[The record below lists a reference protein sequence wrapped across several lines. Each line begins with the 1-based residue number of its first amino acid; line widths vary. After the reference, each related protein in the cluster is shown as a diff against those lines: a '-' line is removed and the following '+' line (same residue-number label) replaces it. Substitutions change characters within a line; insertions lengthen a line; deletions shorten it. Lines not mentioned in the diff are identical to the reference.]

1 MSNKKELV
9 RLLEE
14 KHKRTTLNKY
24 QKNFT
29 SFAEDNIKIITK
41 DARRGFVDFSF
52 NSCQKKITELLEKQ
66 LEETGKVRA
75 IILKARQ
82 QGIST
87 YCAGRVFWKTYFTPH
102 ARSVVMAHD
111 SATSDALFNLSK
123 NIIKNMTSSF
133 KPNEVK
139 SNAKEIVISSPHFK
153 KEIGNEKPIASY
165 RLYTAGSPEAGRGT
179 TPTIAHLSE
188 VAFWQHDEKI
198 LAGLFQGISEAPGTE
213 VILESTAN
221 GAQGEFYR
229 LWKGALDGENEY
241 LPIFLPWFATP
252 EYYRDAPEGFERSS
266 EEDLLVEEHDLN
278 DGQLYWRR
286 LKIAEGGEL
295 KFRQEY
301 PAPPDEAFI
310 TAGSSVFAL
319 DKLNKLMPE
328 EPDKKMIFDFYS
340 LNWENSK
347 DGNFHIWEY
356 PDWDSNYIVA
366 ADVALGVGQDYSC
379 AVVMDTDRKVIAL
392 YRDSYIDPSKFGDLL
407 FYLGRYYNNALLT
420 VESNSMGVATLSRLT
435 QMNYINLYKQ
445 TKISAISK
453 EEGQVPGFRT
463 TQVTKPHIIGNLKN
477 AVENDDIWIASKTII
492 QELKDYIS
500 TSSGKTEAAPGCHD
514 DTVMALALANYLRKD
529 KAWIPIDS
537 GAGQPYV
544 SNLFSKAG
552 VTNSRT
558 RQLLRYGHDPRDP

>member
-1 MSNKKELV
+1 MNKKKELV
-9 RLLEE
+9 KLLEE
-14 KHKRTTLNKY
+14 KHKRNKLKEY
-24 QKNFT
+24 QKDFT
-29 SFAEDNIKIITK
+29 SFAIDNIKIITK
-41 DARRGFVDFSF
+41 DARRGFIDFSF

-66 LEETGKVRA
+66 LEDTGKVRA

-123 NIIKNMTSSF
+123 NIIRNMKPSY

-153 KEIGNEKPIASY
+153 KEGGEKPISSY

-241 LPIFLPWFATP
+241 LPIFLPWFTTS
-252 EYYRDAPEGFERSS
+252 EYYREPPEGFERSS
-266 EEDLLVEEHDLN
+266 EEELLVEQHNLN
-278 DGQLYWRR
+278 NGQLYWRR

-301 PAPPDEAFI
+301 PATPDEAFI
-310 TAGSSVFAL
+310 TAGKSVFAM
-319 DKLNKLMPE
+319 DKVNNLLPVV
-328 EPDKKMIFDFYS
+328 PDKTMLFDFNS
-340 LNWENSK
+340 LTWEPSK
-347 DGNFHIWEY
+347 DGNLELWEY
-356 PDWDSNYIVA
+356 PDWDSNYVIA
-366 ADVALGVGQDYSC
+366 ADVALGVGQDYSA
-379 AVVMDTDRKVIAL
+379 AVIMDTDRKVIGL

-420 VESNSMGVATLSRLT
+420 VESNSMGVATLSRLS

-445 TKISAISK
+445 TKISSISK
-453 EEGQVPGFRT
+453 EEGLVPGFRT

-492 QELKDYIS
+492 QELKDYVS
-500 TSSGKTEAAPGCHD
+500 TDSGRTEAAPGCHD
-514 DTVMALALANYLRKD
+514 DTIMATAIALETLRTHYD
-529 KAWIPIDS
+529 KLTMNKVPWSQKAD
-537 GAGQPYV
+537 
-544 SNLFSKAG
+544 NFLFDDD
-552 VTNSRT
+552 T
-558 RQLLRYGHDPRDP
+558 QWL

>member
-1 MSNKKELV
+1 MNKKKQLIQ
-9 RLLEE
+9 LLEE
-14 KHKRTTLNKY
+14 KHKRKKLNSY
-24 QKNFT
+24 QNNFT
-29 SFAEDNIKIITK
+29 DFAADNIKIITK
-41 DARRGFVDFSF
+41 DARRGFVNFTF
-52 NSCQKKITELLEKQ
+52 NDCQKKITEILDKQ
-66 LEETGKVRA
+66 LADNGKVRA

-111 SATSDALFNLSK
+111 SATSDALFNMSR
-123 NIIKNMTSSF
+123 NIIRNMDSLY
-133 KPNEVK
+133 KPTELR

-153 KEIGNEKPIASY
+153 KDATGEKPVSSY

-188 VAFWQHDEKI
+188 IAFWQHDEKI

-229 LWKGALDGENEY
+229 LWRGALDGENEY
-241 LPIFLPWFATP
+241 TPIFLPWFTTS
-252 EYYRDAPEGFERSS
+252 EYYREPPEDFERSS
-266 EEDLLVEEHDLN
+266 EEELLVEDHNLN
-278 DGQLYWRR
+278 NGQLYWRR

-301 PAPPDEAFI
+301 PATPDEAFI
-310 TAGSSVFAL
+310 TAGKSVFAM
-319 DKLNKLMPE
+319 DKLKKLLPA
-328 EPDKKMIFDFYS
+328 EPDKKMIFDFNS
-340 LNWENSK
+340 FTWEASK
-347 DGNFHIWEY
+347 DGNLDIWEF
-356 PDWDSNYIVA
+356 PDWDSNYILA
-366 ADVALGVGQDYSC
+366 ADVALGVGQDYSA

-392 YRDSYIDPSKFGDLL
+392 YRDNYIDPSKFGDLL

-420 VESNSMGVATLSRLT
+420 VESNSMGVATLSRLA

-453 EEGQVPGFRT
+453 EEGMVPGFKT

-477 AVENDDIWIASKTII
+477 AVENDDIWIASRTII
-492 QELKDYIS
+492 QELKDYVS
-500 TSSGKTEAAPGCHD
+500 TDSGRTEAAPGCHD
-514 DTVMALALANYLRKD
+514 DTIMATAIALETLRTHYD
-529 KAWIPIDS
+529 KLTMNKVPWSQKAD
-537 GAGQPYV
+537 
-544 SNLFSKAG
+544 NFLFDDD
-552 VTNSRT
+552 T
-558 RQLLRYGHDPRDP
+558 QWL

>member
-1 MSNKKELV
+1 MNRKKELV
-9 RLLEE
+9 KLLEE
-14 KHKRTTLNKY
+14 KNKRNKLKDY
-24 QKNFT
+24 ENDFT
-29 SFAEDNIKIITK
+29 SFAVDNIKIITK
-41 DARRGFVDFSF
+41 DARRGFIDFSF
-52 NSCQKKITELLEKQ
+52 NSCQEKITELLEKQ
-66 LEETGKVRA
+66 LEDTGKVRA

-123 NIIKNMTSSF
+123 NIIRNMESAY

-153 KEIGNEKPIASY
+153 KESGEKPISSY

-241 LPIFLPWFATP
+241 LPIFLPWFSTS
-252 EYYRDAPEGFERSS
+252 EYYRKPPEGFERSS
-266 EEDLLVEEHDLN
+266 EEELLVEQHSLN

-301 PAPPDEAFI
+301 PATPDEAFI
-310 TAGSSVFAL
+310 TAGKSVFAT
-319 DKLNKLMPE
+319 DKVSNLIPV
-328 EPDKKMIFDFYS
+328 EPDKRMLFDFDS
-340 LNWENSK
+340 LTWETAK
-347 DGNFHIWEY
+347 DGNLDIWEY
-356 PDWDSNYIVA
+356 PDWDSNYILA

-379 AVVMDTDRKVIAL
+379 AVVMDTDRRVIAL
-392 YRDSYIDPSKFGDLL
+392 YRDNYIDPSKFGDLL

-420 VESNSMGVATLSRLT
+420 VESNSMGVATLSRLA

-445 TKISAISK
+445 TKISSISK
-453 EEGQVPGFRT
+453 EEGTTPGFRT

-492 QELKDYIS
+492 QELKDYVS
-500 TSSGKTEAAPGCHD
+500 TDSGRTEAAAGCHD
-514 DTVMALALANYLRKD
+514 DTIMATAIALETLRTHYD
-529 KAWIPIDS
+529 KLTMNKVPWSQKAD
-537 GAGQPYV
+537 
-544 SNLFSKAG
+544 NFLFDDD
-552 VTNSRT
+552 T
-558 RQLLRYGHDPRDP
+558 QWL

>member
-1 MSNKKELV
+1 MNRKKELL

-14 KHKRTTLNKY
+14 KNKRNKLKDY
-24 QKNFT
+24 ENNFT
-29 SFAEDNIKIITK
+29 SFANDNIKIITK
-41 DARRGFVDFSF
+41 DARRGFIDFSF
-52 NSCQKKITELLEKQ
+52 NSCQKKITELLDKQ
-66 LEETGKVRA
+66 LADTGKVRA

-102 ARSVVMAHD
+102 SRSVVMAHD

-123 NIIKNMTSSF
+123 SIIKNMTTVY

-139 SNAKEIVISSPHFK
+139 SNAKEIVISSPHFT
-153 KEIGNEKPIASY
+153 KEGKEKPIASY

-221 GAQGEFYR
+221 GATGEFYR
-229 LWKGALDGENEY
+229 LWRGALEGENEY
-241 LPIFLPWFATP
+241 LPIFLPWFSTD
-252 EYYRDAPEGFERSS
+252 EYYREPPEGFERSS
-266 EEDLLVEEHDLN
+266 EEDLLVEQHDLN

-301 PAPPDEAFI
+301 PATADEAFI
-310 TAGSSVFAL
+310 VAGKSVFAM
-319 DKLNKLMPE
+319 DKVNQLIAH
-328 EPDKKMIFDFYS
+328 EPKKKMLFDFHS
-340 LNWENSK
+340 STWEESK
-347 DGNFHIWEY
+347 DGNLDIWEY
-356 PDWDSNYIVA
+356 PDWDSNFILA

-379 AVVMDTDRKVIAL
+379 AVVLDTDRQVIAL
-392 YRDSYIDPSKFGDLL
+392 YRDNYIDPSKFGDLL

-477 AVENDDIWIASKTII
+477 AVENDDIWIASKVII
-492 QELKDYIS
+492 QELKDYVS
-500 TSSGKTEAAPGCHD
+500 TESGRTEAAPGCHD
-514 DTVMALALANYLRKD
+514 DTVMAMAIALETLRTHYD
-529 KAWIPIDS
+529 KLTMDKVPWS
-537 GAGQPYV
+537 Q
-544 SNLFSKAG
+544 KAG
-552 VTNSRT
+552 SLPVEDNTPW
-558 RQLLRYGHDPRDP
+558 L

>member
-1 MSNKKELV
+1 MNKKKELIK
-9 RLLEE
+9 LLEE
-14 KHKRTTLNKY
+14 KHKRNKLKEY
-24 QKNFT
+24 QKDFT
-29 SFAEDNIKIITK
+29 SFATDNIKIITK
-41 DARRGFVDFSF
+41 DARRGFIDFSF

-66 LEETGKVRA
+66 LEDTGKVRA

-123 NIIKNMTSSF
+123 NIIRNMKSSY

-153 KEIGNEKPIASY
+153 KEGGEKPISSY

-229 LWKGALDGENEY
+229 LWRGALEGENEY
-241 LPIFLPWFATP
+241 TPIFLPWYITS
-252 EYYRDAPEGFERSS
+252 EYYREPPEDFERSS
-266 EEDLLVEEHDLN
+266 EEELLVEQHNLN
-278 DGQLYWRR
+278 NGQLYWRR

-301 PAPPDEAFI
+301 PATPDEAFI
-310 TAGSSVFAL
+310 TAGKSVFAM
-319 DKLNKLMPE
+319 DKLKKLLPA
-328 EPDKKMIFDFYS
+328 EPDKKMIFDFNS
-340 LNWENSK
+340 FTWEASK
-347 DGNFHIWEY
+347 DGNLDIWEF
-356 PDWDSNYIVA
+356 PDWDSNYILA
-366 ADVALGVGQDYSC
+366 ADVALGVGQDYSA

-392 YRDSYIDPSKFGDLL
+392 YRDNYIDPSKFGDLL

-420 VESNSMGVATLSRLT
+420 VESNSMGVATLSRLA

-453 EEGQVPGFRT
+453 EEGTVPGFRT

-477 AVENDDIWIASKTII
+477 AVENDDIWIASRTII
-492 QELKDYIS
+492 QELKDYVS
-500 TSSGKTEAAPGCHD
+500 TDSGRTEAAPGCHD
-514 DTVMALALANYLRKD
+514 DTIMATAIALETLRTHYD
-529 KAWIPIDS
+529 KLTMNKVPWSQKAD
-537 GAGQPYV
+537 
-544 SNLFSKAG
+544 NFLFDDD
-552 VTNSRT
+552 T
-558 RQLLRYGHDPRDP
+558 QWL

>member
-1 MSNKKELV
+1 MK
-9 RLLEE
+9 
-14 KHKRTTLNKY
+14 
-24 QKNFT
+24 
-29 SFAEDNIKIITK
+29 
-41 DARRGFVDFSF
+41 
-52 NSCQKKITELLEKQ
+52 
-66 LEETGKVRA
+66 
-75 IILKARQ
+75 
-82 QGIST
+82 
-87 YCAGRVFWKTYFTPH
+87 
-102 ARSVVMAHD
+102 
-111 SATSDALFNLSK
+111 
-123 NIIKNMTSSF
+123 SSY

-153 KEIGNEKPIASY
+153 KEGGEKPISSY

-241 LPIFLPWFATP
+241 LPIFLPWFTTS
-252 EYYRDAPEGFERSS
+252 EYYRDPPEGFERSS
-266 EEDLLVEEHDLN
+266 EEELLVEQHDLN

-301 PAPPDEAFI
+301 PATPDEAFI
-310 TAGSSVFAL
+310 TAGKSVFAM
-319 DKLNKLMPE
+319 DKVSNLLPVV
-328 EPDKKMIFDFYS
+328 PDKTMLFDFNS
-340 LNWENSK
+340 LTWEPSK
-347 DGNFHIWEY
+347 DGNLELWEY
-356 PDWDSNYIVA
+356 PDWDSNYVIA
-366 ADVALGVGQDYSC
+366 ADVALGVGQDYSA
-379 AVVMDTDRKVIAL
+379 AVIMDTDRKVIGL

-420 VESNSMGVATLSRLT
+420 VESNSMGVATLSRLS

-445 TKISAISK
+445 TKISSISK
-453 EEGQVPGFRT
+453 EEGLVPGFRT

-492 QELKDYIS
+492 QELKDYVS
-500 TSSGKTEAAPGCHD
+500 TDSGRTEAAAGCHD
-514 DTVMALALANYLRKD
+514 DTIMATAIALETLRTHYD
-529 KAWIPIDS
+529 KLTMNKVPWSQRADDF
-537 GAGQPYV
+537 
-544 SNLFSKAG
+544 LFDDD
-552 VTNSRT
+552 T
-558 RQLLRYGHDPRDP
+558 QWL

>member
-1 MSNKKELV
+1 MNKKKELV
-9 RLLEE
+9 KLLEE
-14 KHKRTTLNKY
+14 KHKRNKLKEY
-24 QKNFT
+24 QKDFT
-29 SFAEDNIKIITK
+29 SFATDNIKIITK
-41 DARRGFVDFSF
+41 DARRGFIDFSF

-66 LEETGKVRA
+66 LEDTGKVRA

-123 NIIKNMTSSF
+123 NIIRNMESSY

-153 KEIGNEKPIASY
+153 KEGGEKPISSY

-241 LPIFLPWFATP
+241 LPIFLPWFTTS
-252 EYYRDAPEGFERSS
+252 EYYRDPPEGFERSS
-266 EEDLLVEEHDLN
+266 EEELLVEQHNLN
-278 DGQLYWRR
+278 NGQLYWRR

-301 PAPPDEAFI
+301 PATPDEAFI
-310 TAGSSVFAL
+310 TAGKSVFAM
-319 DKLNKLMPE
+319 DKVSNLLPVV
-328 EPDKKMIFDFYS
+328 PDKTMLFDFNS
-340 LNWENSK
+340 LTWEPSK
-347 DGNFHIWEY
+347 DGNLELWEY
-356 PDWDSNYIVA
+356 PDWDSNYVIA
-366 ADVALGVGQDYSC
+366 ADVALGVGQDYSA
-379 AVVMDTDRKVIAL
+379 AVIMDTDRKVIGL

-420 VESNSMGVATLSRLT
+420 VESNSMGVATLSRLS

-445 TKISAISK
+445 TKISSISK
-453 EEGQVPGFRT
+453 EEGLVPGFRT

-492 QELKDYIS
+492 QELKDYVS
-500 TSSGKTEAAPGCHD
+500 TDSGRTEAAPGCHD
-514 DTVMALALANYLRKD
+514 DTIMATAIALETLRTHYD
-529 KAWIPIDS
+529 KLTMNKVPWSQRADDF
-537 GAGQPYV
+537 
-544 SNLFSKAG
+544 LFDDD
-552 VTNSRT
+552 T
-558 RQLLRYGHDPRDP
+558 QWL

>member
-1 MSNKKELV
+1 MNKKKQLIQ
-9 RLLEE
+9 LLEE
-14 KHKRTTLNKY
+14 KHKRKKLNNY
-24 QKNFT
+24 QNNFT
-29 SFAEDNIKIITK
+29 DFASDNIKIITK
-41 DARRGFVDFSF
+41 DARRGFVNFTF
-52 NSCQKKITELLEKQ
+52 NDCQKKITEILDKQ
-66 LEETGKVRA
+66 LATNGKVRA

-111 SATSDALFNLSK
+111 SATSDALFNMSR
-123 NIIKNMTSSF
+123 NIIRNMDSLY
-133 KPNEVK
+133 KPTELR

-153 KEIGNEKPIASY
+153 KDATGEKPVSSY

-188 VAFWQHDEKI
+188 IAFWQHDEKI

-229 LWKGALDGENEY
+229 LWRGALEGENEY
-241 LPIFLPWFATP
+241 TPIFLPWFTTS
-252 EYYRDAPEGFERSS
+252 EYYREPPEDFERSS
-266 EEDLLVEEHDLN
+266 EEELLVEDHNLN
-278 DGQLYWRR
+278 NGQLYWRR

-301 PAPPDEAFI
+301 PATPDEAFI
-310 TAGSSVFAL
+310 TAGKSVFAM
-319 DKLNKLMPE
+319 DKLKKLLPA
-328 EPDKKMIFDFYS
+328 EPDKRMIFDFNS
-340 LNWENSK
+340 FTWEASK
-347 DGNFHIWEY
+347 DGNLDIWEF
-356 PDWDSNYIVA
+356 PDWDSNYILA
-366 ADVALGVGQDYSC
+366 ADVALGVGQDYSA

-392 YRDSYIDPSKFGDLL
+392 YRDNYIDPSKFGDLL

-420 VESNSMGVATLSRLT
+420 VESNSMGVATLSRLA

-453 EEGQVPGFRT
+453 EEGMVPGFKT

-477 AVENDDIWIASKTII
+477 AVENDDIWIASRTII
-492 QELKDYIS
+492 QELKDYVS
-500 TSSGKTEAAPGCHD
+500 TDSGRTEAAPGCHD
-514 DTVMALALANYLRKD
+514 DTIMATAIALETLRTHYD
-529 KAWIPIDS
+529 KLTMNKVPWSQKAD
-537 GAGQPYV
+537 
-544 SNLFSKAG
+544 NFLFDDD
-552 VTNSRT
+552 T
-558 RQLLRYGHDPRDP
+558 QWL

>member
-1 MSNKKELV
+1 MNKKKELL

-14 KHKRTTLNKY
+14 KNKRNKLKEY
-24 QKNFT
+24 EDNFT
-29 SFAEDNIKIITK
+29 SFASDNIKIITK
-41 DARRGFVDFSF
+41 DARRGFINFEF
-52 NSCQKKITELLEKQ
+52 NACQKKITELLEKQ

-123 NIIKNMTSSF
+123 NIIKNMTNSY
-133 KPNEVK
+133 KPNEIK

-153 KEIGNEKPIASY
+153 KEGGEKPIASY

-221 GAQGEFYR
+221 GATGEFYR
-229 LWKGALDGENEY
+229 LWRGALEGENEY
-241 LPIFLPWFATP
+241 LPIFLPWFVTP
-252 EYYRDAPEGFERSS
+252 EYHRDPPEDFQRSS
-266 EEDLLVEEHDLN
+266 EEELLVEQHDLN

-301 PAPPDEAFI
+301 PATADEAFI
-310 TAGSSVFAL
+310 TAGSSVFAM
-319 DKLNKLMPE
+319 DKVNKLLPIEPE
-328 EPDKKMIFDFYS
+328 KKMLFDFHS
-340 LNWENSK
+340 STWEESR
-347 DGNFHIWEY
+347 DGNLDIWKY
-356 PDWDSNYIVA
+356 PDWDSNFILA
-366 ADVALGVGQDYSC
+366 ADVSLGVGQDYSA
-379 AVVMDTDRKVIAL
+379 AVVLDTDRRVIAL
-392 YRDSYIDPSKFGDLL
+392 YRDNYIDPSKFGDLL

-420 VESNSMGVATLSRLT
+420 VESNSMGVATLSRLA

-445 TKISAISK
+445 TKISSISK

-477 AVENDDIWIASKTII
+477 AVENDDIWIASRVII

-500 TSSGKTEAAPGCHD
+500 TESGRTEAAPGCHD
-514 DTVMALALANYLRKD
+514 DTVMAMAIALETLRTHYDKLTMDKVPWSQKIGNMPVKD
-529 KAWIPIDS
+529 DTPW
-537 GAGQPYV
+537 
-544 SNLFSKAG
+544 L
-552 VTNSRT
+552 
-558 RQLLRYGHDPRDP
+558 

>member
-1 MSNKKELV
+1 MNKKKQLIQ
-9 RLLEE
+9 LLEE
-14 KHKRTTLNKY
+14 KHKRKKLNSY
-24 QKNFT
+24 QNNFT
-29 SFAEDNIKIITK
+29 DFASDNIKIITK
-41 DARRGFVDFSF
+41 DARRGFVNFTF
-52 NSCQKKITELLEKQ
+52 NDCQKKITEILDKQ
-66 LEETGKVRA
+66 LADNGKVRA

-111 SATSDALFNLSK
+111 SATSDALFNMSR
-123 NIIKNMTSSF
+123 NIIRNMDSLY
-133 KPNEVK
+133 KPTELR

-153 KEIGNEKPIASY
+153 KDATGEKPVSSY

-188 VAFWQHDEKI
+188 IAFWQHDEKI

-229 LWKGALDGENEY
+229 LWRGALDGENEY
-241 LPIFLPWFATP
+241 TPIFLPWFTTS
-252 EYYRDAPEGFERSS
+252 EYYREPPEDFERSS
-266 EEDLLVEEHDLN
+266 EEELLVEQHNLN
-278 DGQLYWRR
+278 NGQLYWRR

-301 PAPPDEAFI
+301 PATPDEAFI
-310 TAGSSVFAL
+310 TAGKSVFAM
-319 DKLNKLMPE
+319 DKLKKLLPA
-328 EPDKKMIFDFYS
+328 EPDKKMIFDFNS
-340 LNWENSK
+340 FTWEASK
-347 DGNFHIWEY
+347 DGNLDIWEF
-356 PDWDSNYIVA
+356 PDWDSNYILA
-366 ADVALGVGQDYSC
+366 ADVALGVGQDYSA

-392 YRDSYIDPSKFGDLL
+392 YRDNYIDPSKFGDLL

-420 VESNSMGVATLSRLT
+420 VESNSMGVATLSRLA

-453 EEGQVPGFRT
+453 EEGMVPGFKT

-477 AVENDDIWIASKTII
+477 AVENDDIWIASRTII
-492 QELKDYIS
+492 QELKDYVS
-500 TSSGKTEAAPGCHD
+500 TDSGRTEAAPGCHD
-514 DTVMALALANYLRKD
+514 DTIMATAIALEVLRTHYDRLTKD
-529 KAWIPIDS
+529 KVPWSQRSD
-537 GAGQPYV
+537 YV
-544 SNLFSKAG
+544 DDDETQWL
-552 VTNSRT
+552 
-558 RQLLRYGHDPRDP
+558 